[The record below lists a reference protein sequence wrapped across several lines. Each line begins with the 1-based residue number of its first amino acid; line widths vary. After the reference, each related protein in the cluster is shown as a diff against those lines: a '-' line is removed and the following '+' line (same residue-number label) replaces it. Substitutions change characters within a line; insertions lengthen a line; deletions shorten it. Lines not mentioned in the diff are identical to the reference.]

1 MDDTSQKSHD
11 GQPDPSVSKPVDSKP
26 TESDIDIGL
35 TSGQLMLAFQ
45 LGIFLPILGPLVAIA
60 IGAMNRQTKD
70 GRMIMLGGLGLILL
84 QLATIL
90 LVWGYI
96 ASRPIAGPIN

>member
-1 MDDTSQKSHD
+1 MDDTSHTPQD
-11 GQPDPSVSKPVDSKP
+11 EQPDPVDSKP
-26 TESDIDIGL
+26 LDSKPAESDGDIGL
-35 TSGQLMLAFQ
+35 TSAQLMLAFQ

-96 ASRPIAGPIN
+96 ATRPVAGPMN